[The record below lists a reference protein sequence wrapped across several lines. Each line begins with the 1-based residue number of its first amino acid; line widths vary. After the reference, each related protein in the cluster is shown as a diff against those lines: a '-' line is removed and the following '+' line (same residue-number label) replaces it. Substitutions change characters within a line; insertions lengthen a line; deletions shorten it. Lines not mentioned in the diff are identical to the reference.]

1 MQHFPLTL
9 KINFISFC
17 LQGFVPVL
25 AVLCGVLQPM
35 LVKDYFLHVDRG
47 CSLVLVS
54 SCGICNRIWFKSYLV
69 YRW

>member
-25 AVLCGVLQPM
+25 AVLRGVLQPM
-35 LVKDYFLHVDRG
+35 LVKD
-47 CSLVLVS
+47 
-54 SCGICNRIWFKSYLV
+54 FK
-69 YRW
+69 